1 VVERRH
7 ALEFDGGLRGLK
19 ERDKI
24 SGDFIVEAEVT

>member
-7 ALEFDGGLRGLK
+7 ALEFDGGLGGLK